1 MKVLHKTRRFQFSM
15 ANRRNPNKRGVG
27 PKYYTI
33 SLNYAYDQ
41 IHNADEV
48 AEIRKVMDPKGN
60 KGTHRH
66 WVYKDRAEAE
76 KKYNWLMLM
85 WND

>member
-1 MKVLHKTRRFQFSM
+1 M

-27 PKYYTI
+27 PKFYTI
-33 SLNYAYDQ
+33 SLNYGYWMYND
-41 IHNADEV
+41 DEV

-66 WVYKDRAEAE
+66 WVFKDRNEAE

-85 WND
+85 WHD